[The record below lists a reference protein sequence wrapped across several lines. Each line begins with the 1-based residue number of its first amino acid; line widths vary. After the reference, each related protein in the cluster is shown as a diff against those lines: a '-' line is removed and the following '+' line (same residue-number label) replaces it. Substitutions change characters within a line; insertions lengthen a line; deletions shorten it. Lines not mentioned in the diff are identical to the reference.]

1 MFLARGIA
9 LYGGIIFALYGLRDN
24 GFEDEKQ
31 YDALQRILV
40 RKQAAGLDDDD
51 KRKAAYKQ
59 VRAQRIAAVK
69 ADKRF
74 KSSVTAE
81 YEKAYA
87 EKQWLR

>member
-31 YDALQRILV
+31 YDGLQRILV
-40 RKQAAGLDDDD
+40 RKEAAALDTDDA
-51 KRKAAYKQ
+51 KKTAYKQ
-59 VRAQRIAAVK
+59 VRQTRIDAVK
-69 ADKRF
+69 KDKRF

-81 YEKAYA
+81 FEKAYA